1 MVRPLL
7 PPPRQPLSEA
17 GQYSERLA
25 DVNRWEDA
33 AIFAELDCFQ
43 ALGLKSY
50 TLSQMSTLMHY
61 ATDEFVLRG
70 LHTLLLLLLLT
81 SLAGIARAAYR
92 RRHGGFD
99 ATVERG
105 DQSMNGLY
113 AMYGVATVVFALAVQ
128 VSNAAT
134 DYKVGIIVMDYAVLS
149 YLFFFNSWFRNSI
162 VFRILQRVR
171 RD

>member
-1 MVRPLL
+1 
-7 PPPRQPLSEA
+7 
-17 GQYSERLA
+17 
-25 DVNRWEDA
+25 
-33 AIFAELDCFQ
+33 
-43 ALGLKSY
+43 
-50 TLSQMSTLMHY
+50 
-61 ATDEFVLRG
+61 
-70 LHTLLLLLLLT
+70 
-81 SLAGIARAAYR
+81 
-92 RRHGGFD
+92 
-99 ATVERG
+99 
-105 DQSMNGLY
+105 MNGLY